1 MPKII
6 EDEAIYQAVIQTI
19 TERGYS
25 GATTKQIA
33 EVANVSEVTLFR
45 KYENKLQLVKRAV
58 AAMVE
63 NTNFYEATQYT
74 GDIQADL
81 LRVLQAY
88 QASVVLHSPFF
99 GMLFSEVSRDPELA
113 RSFDLPAQLFEA
125 VGKLFQRYQA
135 EGQIREEHPL
145 NAVAEFLG
153 PFIYSAMLRSIMPE
167 HVLPP
172 LDEKL
177 HIRLFLEG
185 RYVRSC

>member
-6 EDEAIYQAVIQTI
+6 EDEAIFQAVIQTI

-33 EVANVSEVTLFR
+33 EAANVSEVTLFR
-45 KYENKLQLVKRAV
+45 KYENKLQLVKRAI

-63 NTNFYEATQYT
+63 DTSFYEATRYT

-88 QASVVLHSPFF
+88 QSSVVLHDAFF
-99 GMLFSEVSRDPELA
+99 VMLFSEISRDPELA
-113 RSFDLPAQLFEA
+113 RSFEEPLQLFEA

-135 EGQIREEHPL
+135 EGQLREEHPL
-145 NAVAEFLG
+145 NTVAEFLG
-153 PFIYSAMLRSIMPE
+153 PFIYSAMLRSMMLE
-167 HVLPP
+167 DVLPP
-172 LDEKL
+172 LDEKK
-177 HIRLFLEG
+177 HIQFFLEG
-185 RYVRSC
+185 RSVRSR